1 MNTFLCKKQ
10 TQKCQV
16 KRVPIFGE
24 EFAMKLDETCQVFKK
39 DKKKMDSGG
48 TLNNLAKKN
57 LKRIQIKKQ
66 D

>member
-1 MNTFLCKKQ
+1 
-10 TQKCQV
+10 
-16 KRVPIFGE
+16 
-24 EFAMKLDETCQVFKK
+24 MKLDETCQVFKK